1 MGSTLQKIG
10 LSLVVAL
17 LLAYAG
23 YYSYKSG
30 KLNNNLLNFR
40 QVAAPTPSRASPSPT
55 ATPSATG
62 KPKASVK
69 PAATPAG
76 AVLVS
81 LLDATNSNRTAAGL
95 PALVVS
101 DTLTR
106 LAQEHADDMV
116 ARDYFDHTTPDGV
129 TFQQRLSAG
138 GYSGNAAAE
147 NIGLTSGQAVSVVA
161 DWMKSPPHK
170 ANILGNQ
177 YRYVGFGVAAGH
189 YKGVNMTYVV
199 AIFGDSK

>member
-62 KPKASVK
+62 KPKTSVK
-69 PAATPAG
+69 PSAAPAG

-95 PALVVS
+95 PALGADGPGAPPPDVPPR
-101 DTLTR
+101 LTAVR
-106 LAQEHADDMV
+106 GHANLPEEPV
-116 ARDYFDHTTPDGV
+116 HPR
-129 TFQQRLSAG
+129 R
-138 GYSGNAAAE
+138 
-147 NIGLTSGQAVSVVA
+147 
-161 DWMKSPPHK
+161 SP
-170 ANILGNQ
+170 
-177 YRYVGFGVAAGH
+177 
-189 YKGVNMTYVV
+189 
-199 AIFGDSK
+199 